1 MTPTTRQQDLLALA
15 GRILIALL
23 FVPAG
28 FGKIAG
34 FAGTAGYIASVG
46 LPLPQVGA
54 SIAIL
59 VELGLGLFLLVGW
72 RSRLSA
78 LVIAVF
84 TVVAGVFFHN
94 FWAAPADQVMMQQ
107 INFFKNLGIAGGL
120 RCIAAYG
127 PGAWSLDARTAR
139 EGDGGRVP
147 V

>member
-1 MTPTTRQQDLLALA
+1 MTDNNNTVNNALTLV
-15 GRILIALL
+15 GRILIAAL

-34 FAGTAGYIASVG
+34 FEGTAGYIASVG

-54 SIAIL
+54 AVAIII
-59 VELGLGLFLLVGW
+59 ELGLGLLLLVGW

-84 TVVAGVFFHN
+84 TVVAGAIFHN

-107 INFFKNLGIAGGL
+107 INFFKNLSIAGGL
-120 RCIAAYG
+120 LFIAAFG
-127 PGAWSLDARTAR
+127 PGAWSLDARVAR
-139 EGDGGRVP
+139 KSQD
-147 V
+147 

>member
-1 MTPTTRQQDLLALA
+1 MTDNNNTVTNALTLL
-15 GRILIALL
+15 GRILIAAL

-34 FAGTAGYIASVG
+34 FEGTAGYIASVG

-54 SIAIL
+54 AVAIII
-59 VELGLGLFLLVGW
+59 ELGLGLLLLVGW

-84 TVVAGVFFHN
+84 TVVAGAIFHN

-107 INFFKNLGIAGGL
+107 INFFKNLSIAGGL
-120 RCIAAYG
+120 LFIAAFG
-127 PGAWSLDARTAR
+127 PGAWSLDARVAR
-139 EGDGGRVP
+139 KSQD
-147 V
+147 

>member
-1 MTPTTRQQDLLALA
+1 MNDNKTSQNALALI
-15 GRILIALL
+15 GRILLAAL

-28 FGKIAG
+28 FSKIAG
-34 FAGTAGYIASVG
+34 FEGTAGYIASVG

-54 SIAIL
+54 AIAIV
-59 VELGLGLFLLVGW
+59 VELGLGLLLLVGW
-72 RSRLSA
+72 RTRLSA

-107 INFFKNLGIAGGL
+107 INFFKNLAIAGGL
-120 RCIAAYG
+120 LFIAAYG